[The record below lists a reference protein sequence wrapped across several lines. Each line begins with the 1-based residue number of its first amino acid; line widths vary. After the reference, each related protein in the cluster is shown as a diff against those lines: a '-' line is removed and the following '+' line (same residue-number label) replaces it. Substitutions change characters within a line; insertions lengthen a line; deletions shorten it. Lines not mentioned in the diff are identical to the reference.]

1 MFGHRLYRNFA
12 IHSEIAMGKRASTA
26 RGVKRL
32 RRRVAM
38 ELADEPEPLFKAIA
52 AQVAERRRALDLSQR
67 ELADLCGTT
76 QSAIARLER
85 GQRPPRVDTLMRI
98 AGSLDCELIVEL
110 RSRTKRKR
118 RLR

>member
-1 MFGHRLYRNFA
+1 MAVHL
-12 IHSEIAMGKRASTA
+12 
-26 RGVKRL
+26 V
-32 RRRVAM
+32 
-38 ELADEPEPLFKAIA
+38 DEPEPLFKAIA

-98 AGSLDCELIVEL
+98 ASALDCQLVVEL
-110 RSRTKRKR
+110 RSRTTRGGR
-118 RLR
+118 

>member
-1 MFGHRLYRNFA
+1 MER
-12 IHSEIAMGKRASTA
+12 ETKEA
-26 RGVKRL
+26 RGVKVL

-38 ELADEPEPLFKAIA
+38 QLADEPEPLFQAIA
-52 AQVAERRRALDLSQR
+52 GQVAERRRALDLSQR

-98 AGSLDCELIVEL
+98 ANALDCELAVEL
-110 RSRTKRKR
+110 RSRTTRGGN
-118 RLR
+118 